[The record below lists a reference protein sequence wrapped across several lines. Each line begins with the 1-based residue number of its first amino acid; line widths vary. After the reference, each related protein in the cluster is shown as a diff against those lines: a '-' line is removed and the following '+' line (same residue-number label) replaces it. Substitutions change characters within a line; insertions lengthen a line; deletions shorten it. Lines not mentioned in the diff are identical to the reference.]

1 MSTINILDFATANLI
16 AAGEVVER
24 PASVVK
30 ELVENSIDAGASKI
44 TVEIKNG
51 GVSMIRVTDDGC
63 GMSEDDLPRCI
74 LRHATSKIRTGEDL
88 LAIGT
93 LGFRG
98 EALAA
103 TAAVSK
109 MKIVSKRKQDQ
120 AAHSIKVQYGVCST
134 VSECGAPDGT
144 AVTVTELFSNVPARR
159 KFLKA
164 DKTEAAAVA
173 SVCEKL
179 ALSSLD
185 VAFTFISDGC
195 RKFSTAG
202 DGELKNVVYALFGRQ
217 FATEMIELKGAS
229 DGISVYGCA
238 APPILSRPNRG
249 MELFFINGRYVKSQI
264 ISSALE
270 SAMQSYT
277 PVDRFPAAI
286 LFLTLHPSLVDVN
299 VHPSKAEVKFS
310 SDRPVFD
317 AVYYAVRSSITENTK
332 RPELDVTSPKKPVT
346 VSPFVPVTDEYTK
359 TEVKQVTAFESAE
372 TNETPAQAVRSPGFT
387 QTAAYTPPVYTTD
400 VYKAPEKKEE
410 NKEEQNA
417 AVPEWRYIGEA
428 FDTYLF
434 VEQGDDVL
442 IIDKHA
448 AHERLNFEELKRKM
462 KKKAAT
468 SQQRM
473 VPVTVEL
480 TAEEADAAENYRPE
494 LEEAGYGYA
503 IDGKTAE
510 ITLTPAD
517 LSDREASE
525 LFVYMLGS
533 LAAGTESPGL
543 SREALFERA
552 LYQASC
558 KAAIK
563 GGDKNDEE
571 ALKALVKRL
580 LETPSV
586 TYCPHG
592 RPVAFKMSKA
602 AMERRFGR
610 T

>member
-30 ELVENSIDAGASKI
+30 ELVENSIDAGAGKI

-63 GMSEDDLPRCI
+63 GMAEDDLPRCI
-74 LRHATSKIRTGEDL
+74 LRHATSKISTGDDL

-109 MKIVSKRKQDQ
+109 MKIVSKRKQDPVGH
-120 AAHSIKVQYGVCST
+120 AINVNYGVCST
-134 VSECGAPDGT
+134 TSECGAPDGT
-144 AVTVTELFSNVPARR
+144 AVTVSELFSNVPARR

-185 VAFTFISDGC
+185 VAFTFISDGV

-217 FATEMIELKGAS
+217 FANEMIELKGAS

-249 MELFFINGRYVKSQI
+249 MELFFINGRYVRSPI

-277 PVDRFPAAI
+277 PVERFPAAI

-310 SDRPVFD
+310 SERPVFD
-317 AVYYAVRSSITENTK
+317 AVYYAVRSSVTENTK
-332 RPELDVTSPKKPVT
+332 RPELEVTAPKMPVT
-346 VSPFVPVTDEYTK
+346 VSPFVPVTDEFTK
-359 TEVKQVTAFESAE
+359 TEVTQVTAFEPQA
-372 TNETPAQAVRSPGFT
+372 PAQAVRSPG
-387 QTAAYTPPVYTTD
+387 
-400 VYKAPEKKEE
+400 
-410 NKEEQNA
+410 
-417 AVPEWRYIGEA
+417 
-428 FDTYLF
+428 L
-434 VEQGDDVL
+434 
-442 IIDKHA
+442 
-448 AHERLNFEELKRKM
+448 
-462 KKKAAT
+462 
-468 SQQRM
+468 
-473 VPVTVEL
+473 
-480 TAEEADAAENYRPE
+480 
-494 LEEAGYGYA
+494 
-503 IDGKTAE
+503 
-510 ITLTPAD
+510 
-517 LSDREASE
+517 
-525 LFVYMLGS
+525 
-533 LAAGTESPGL
+533 
-543 SREALFERA
+543 RA
-552 LYQASC
+552 
-558 KAAIK
+558 
-563 GGDKNDEE
+563 
-571 ALKALVKRL
+571 
-580 LETPSV
+580 
-586 TYCPHG
+586 
-592 RPVAFKMSKA
+592 M
-602 AMERRFGR
+602 
-610 T
+610 